1 MLIKTIEIVRENWA
15 VACFYRKNEASIIYA
30 KSVFGETCK
39 LGAAAWN
46 EKCLY
51 YWKEMDKYSKSS
63 KYFQS
68 SWKMTL
74 E

>member
-1 MLIKTIEIVRENWA
+1 MLIKTEEIVLENWA
-15 VACFYRKNEASIIYA
+15 VAYFYRENEASIIYA
-30 KSVFGETCK
+30 RSVFGETCK
-39 LGAAAWN
+39 LGAAARN
-46 EKCLY
+46 EICFNIIKKK
-51 YWKEMDKYSKSS
+51 WISKSS